1 MKKLFLLIV
10 IQVIT
15 ILSVYSQTIS
25 RPSIYEGKLGKGVHL
40 AKFLDDDKILFIYQN
55 PNYHYAN
62 LLDLISFALPDI
74 DNAIAL
80 TNKILVIL
88 NMEKTDKNVTI
99 EDTFIDLRLFRNG
112 KYQQWVSVWAPNVS
126 MGCRFKKEETIK
138 LKMALLEAKSKMNK

>member
-1 MKKLFLLIV
+1 MKNLLLMIAFFCFAF
-10 IQVIT
+10 
-15 ILSVYSQTIS
+15 SVKSQTIS
-25 RPSIYEGKLGKGVHL
+25 RPSIYEGKTGKGVHL
-40 AKFLDDDKILFIYQN
+40 VKFLDDDKILFIYQN

-99 EDTFIDLRLFRNG
+99 EDTFIDIRLFRDG
-112 KYQQWVSVWAPNVS
+112 KYQDVVYVWAPNVS
-126 MGCRFKKEETIK
+126 MGCPFKKEATIK
-138 LKMALLEAKSKMNK
+138 LKMALLEAKSKMK

>member
-1 MKKLFLLIV
+1 MIAIFCFAF
-10 IQVIT
+10 
-15 ILSVYSQTIS
+15 SVKSQTIS
-25 RPSIYEGKLGKGVHL
+25 RPSIYEGKLGKGVHF

-62 LLDLISFALPDI
+62 LLDLISFDLPDI

-88 NMEKTDKNVTI
+88 NMDETEKNVTI

-138 LKMALLEAKSKMNK
+138 LKMALLEAKSKMK

>member
-1 MKKLFLLIV
+1 MKNLLLMIAFFCFAF
-10 IQVIT
+10 
-15 ILSVYSQTIS
+15 SVKSQTIS

-40 AKFLDDDKILFIYQN
+40 VKFLDDDKILFIYQN
-55 PNYHYAN
+55 PSYHYAN

-88 NMEKTDKNVTI
+88 NMDETEKNVSI

-126 MGCRFKKEETIK
+126 MGCQFKKEETIK